1 LKRTGRADAVLGE
14 IRKNTWK
21 STAVLYPIP
30 ENQRAA
36 NKNLTQNPGY

>member
-1 LKRTGRADAVLGE
+1 MIGGQKP
-14 IRKNTWK
+14 TWK

-30 ENQRAA
+30 ENQRIS